1 MWYTKKDW
9 EIFCRVAGI
18 FIEGKE
24 YRIHMLNQFSR
35 TQLLLGKE
43 GIDRLA
49 EAKVAVFGIG
59 GVGGYVVEALARSGV
74 GSFVLVD
81 DDKVCLTN
89 LNRQIIATR
98 STVGKYKT
106 DVMRDRI
113 LDINP
118 QAQVEVRQCFY
129 LPENADEFDFS
140 GYSYVVD
147 AVDTV
152 TAKLDIIMR
161 AKEAGVPVISSMGAG
176 NKLDPTKFQVADI
189 YDTTICPLA
198 RVMRR
203 ELRKRNVK
211 NLKVVYST
219 EKSIRPLEDMSIS
232 CRTNCICPPG
242 AKHKCTE
249 RRDIPGSV
257 AFVPSVAGLI
267 IAGEVVKDLAGP
279 LPVEADAF

>member
-140 GYSYVVD
+140 VYSYVVD

-211 NLKVVYST
+211 DLKVVYST